1 MWLILIFS
9 YVSNCALFGTPV
21 LEIWG
26 RKKKVSRYF
35 LTQQTFL
42 YRMVSLILGISLF
55 YFFPPSF
62 NFRGMA
68 LHPSGWMLQWF
79 FGLYYVAVLTP
90 LTCEKQPRSLAAP
103 TSFWL

>member
-1 MWLILIFS
+1 MYIFMWLILMFS

-68 LHPSGWMLQWF
+68 LKGNFHL
-79 FGLYYVAVLTP
+79 
-90 LTCEKQPRSLAAP
+90 
-103 TSFWL
+103 